1 MVIAVGITIDGK
13 KVVPGLVE
21 TVTEN
26 EVVCTEFL
34 RDLVDRGLSFEKG
47 LLVVLDGSKGLR
59 KAVDRVF
66 AGHAL
71 VQRCQ
76 WHKRE
81 NVVRYL
87 GEAQKPAV
95 RGRLQHAYNRP
106 TLAEAKAALL
116 RVKKELSLQ
125 NESAVRSLEEGFEET
140 LTLHRLGLFRELGIS
155 LKTTNSIE
163 SLHSLLGARTDK
175 VDYWKNSNQRQ
186 RWVASALL
194 DIEPDLR
201 RIKGFRHLPLL
212 RHALQV
218 ELNLVSNYDEKS
230 A

>member
-1 MVIAVGITIDGK
+1 M
-13 KVVPGLVE
+13 
-21 TVTEN
+21 
-26 EVVCTEFL
+26 
-34 RDLVDRGLSFEKG
+34 
-47 LLVVLDGSKGLR
+47 
-59 KAVDRVF
+59 
-66 AGHAL
+66 
-71 VQRCQ
+71 QRCQ

-81 NVVRYL
+81 NVVSYL
-87 GEAQKPAV
+87 GEGQKQTI

-106 TLAEAKAALL
+106 TFAEAKAALL

-163 SLHSLLGARTDK
+163 SLHSLMAPRTDK

-186 RWVASALL
+186 RWVATALL
-194 DIEPDLR
+194 DIEPGLR
-201 RIKGFRHLPLL
+201 RIRGYRHLPAL

-218 ELNLVSNYDEKS
+218 ELNLVSNYEEKL

>member
-1 MVIAVGITIDGK
+1 M
-13 KVVPGLVE
+13 
-21 TVTEN
+21 
-26 EVVCTEFL
+26 
-34 RDLVDRGLSFEKG
+34 S
-47 LLVVLDGSKGLR
+47 
-59 KAVDRVF
+59 
-66 AGHAL
+66 
-71 VQRCQ
+71 
-76 WHKRE
+76 
-81 NVVRYL
+81 
-87 GEAQKPAV
+87 EAI

-106 TLAEAKAALL
+106 TLVEAKATLL

-163 SLHSLLGARTDK
+163 SLHSLMASRTDK

-186 RWVASALL
+186 RWVATALL
-194 DIEPDLR
+194 DVEPGLR
-201 RIKGFRHLPLL
+201 RIRGYRHLPAL

-218 ELNLVSNYDEKS
+218 ELNLVSNYEEKL

>member
-1 MVIAVGITIDGK
+1 
-13 KVVPGLVE
+13 
-21 TVTEN
+21 
-26 EVVCTEFL
+26 
-34 RDLVDRGLSFEKG
+34 
-47 LLVVLDGSKGLR
+47 
-59 KAVDRVF
+59 
-66 AGHAL
+66 
-71 VQRCQ
+71 
-76 WHKRE
+76 
-81 NVVRYL
+81 VVRYL
-87 GEAQKPAV
+87 GEAQKQAT

-106 TLAEAKAALL
+106 TLAEAKAGLL

-140 LTLHRLGLFRELGIS
+140 LTLHRLGLFHELGIS

-163 SLHSLLGARTDK
+163 SLHSLMAARTDK

-186 RWVASALL
+186 RWVATALL

-201 RIKGFRHLPLL
+201 RIRGFRHLPLL

-218 ELNLVSNYDEKS
+218 ELNLVPDQNQKL